1 MWAYVV
7 NLAVLISINAILAV
21 TLNFILGYAG
31 IFSIAHALF
40 FGVGAY
46 TAAFAAMKLGAGF
59 LSATAAGMALAAL
72 ISLFLALPALR
83 VRGEYFVAASL
94 GLQMLAITVFT
105 EWKSVTGGIG
115 GLTNIP
121 PARILGFEIT
131 QPEHFLAL
139 SLICLILI
147 VVIIRGLVRSSFG
160 RSLKAIRDDETAAS
174 ACGKNVAVIK
184 TMAVVVSSALAA
196 VAGSLYAFYLSFI
209 NVESFVLETSIQLMA
224 MVIIGGTATLVGP
237 LIGTILI
244 LLLPAGL
251 SYLPYLPPTEIGS
264 IQQIAYGLAMV
275 LLMIYRPGGLWGF
288 QEKPKAR
295 ESNAP

>member
-31 IFSIAHALF
+31 IFSLAHALF

-46 TAAFAAMKLGAGF
+46 TATFVAMKFGAGF
-59 LSATAAGMALAAL
+59 ISATAAGMAISAL
-72 ISLFLALPALR
+72 ISLALALPALR

-121 PARILGFEIT
+121 PARIAGVEIVR
-131 QPEHFLAL
+131 PEYFLLLAL
-139 SLICLILI
+139 ISLVLVTLI
-147 VVIIRGLVRSSFG
+147 VRALVHSSFG
-160 RSLKAIRDDETAAS
+160 RSLKAIRDDESAAS
-174 ACGKNVAVIK
+174 TFGKNVAVIK
-184 TMAVVVSSALAA
+184 TVAVVLSSALAA

-209 NVESFVLETSIQLMA
+209 NVESFGLETSIQIMA
-224 MVIIGGTATLVGP
+224 MVIIGGTATLIGP
-237 LIGTILI
+237 VIGTVLI
-244 LLLPAGL
+244 LLLPAAL
-251 SYLPYLPPTEIGS
+251 SYLPYLPTTEIGS
-264 IQQIAYGLAMV
+264 IQQIAYGVAMV

-288 QEKPKAR
+288 QEVSKGSR
-295 ESNAP
+295 T

>member
-59 LSATAAGMALAAL
+59 LSGTAAGMALAAL

-295 ESNAP
+295 ESSAP

>member
-46 TAAFAAMKLGAGF
+46 TATFVAIKLGAGF
-59 LSATAAGMALAAL
+59 LAATAAAMALAAL
-72 ISLFLALPALR
+72 ISLALALPALR

-94 GLQMLAITVFT
+94 GLQMLAITIFT

-121 PARILGFEIT
+121 PARIMGLEVT
-131 QPEHFLAL
+131 QAEHFLLL
-139 SLICLILI
+139 SLSCLALIILL
-147 VVIIRGLVRSSFG
+147 VRALVRSSFG
-160 RSLKAIRDDETAAS
+160 RSLKAIRDDETAAW
-174 ACGKNVAVIK
+174 AYGKNVAVIK
-184 TMAVVVSSALAA
+184 TMAVVFSSALCA
-196 VAGSLYAFYLSFI
+196 VGGSLYAFYLSFI
-209 NVESFVLETSIQLMA
+209 NIESFTLDTSVQIMA
-224 MVIIGGTATLVGP
+224 MVIVGGTATLLGPVVG
-237 LIGTILI
+237 TVLI
-244 LLLPAGL
+244 LLLPAVL

-264 IQQIAYGLAMV
+264 IQQIVYGLAMV
-275 LLMIYRPGGLWGF
+275 LLMIWRPGGVWGF

-295 ESNAP
+295 QDGGT